1 MDTLGLYFHIPFCKR
16 KCPYCDFYSLADKSL
31 HAAYKEAVCEEIKT
45 LSRCREFAADAH
57 KRTVD
62 TVYFGG
68 GTPSEWGAENIRCV
82 LQAVKEQFPLAADAE
97 ITVECNPSTP
107 DLQTFFAVCAESGV
121 NRISMGMQS
130 AVDSER
136 KKLGRRANAAD
147 VKAALYAAKNAGISD
162 CSLDLMIGIPDQT
175 AESLQQSLQFLVDSQ
190 VPHAS
195 VYLLSVEEGT
205 FFHKNQS
212 KLNLPDEDTA
222 ASFYLQTVD
231 FLNNNGLQQYEISN
245 FARPGYE
252 SRHNTRYWEQ
262 KEYLGIGPAAHS
274 FLNGKRFGF
283 TRDIHAFLQGQ
294 PPVFCD
300 DGGDFEEYVMLR
312 LRLVK
317 GLTQTDCR
325 QKFGI
330 GIPPSLLQAA
340 AKYEKL
346 NLIKCG
352 SQGIQLTP
360 QGFLV
365 SNMLIADLLGSIDP
379 TEVP

>member
-1 MDTLGLYFHIPFCKR
+1 MDTLGLYFHIPFCKG

-31 HAAYKEAVCEEIKT
+31 HTAYKEAVCEEIKT

-57 KRTVD
+57 SRTVD

-82 LQAVKEQFPLAADAE
+82 LQAVREQFSLAADAE

-107 DLQTFFAVCAESGV
+107 DLETFFAVCAESGV
-121 NRISMGMQS
+121 NRISLGMQS
-130 AVDSER
+130 AVDRER
-136 KKLGRRANAAD
+136 KKLGRRANAED
-147 VKAALYAAKNAGISD
+147 VKAALCAARKAGISN

-205 FFHKNQS
+205 FFHKNQND
-212 KLNLPDEDTA
+212 LNLPDEDTA

-231 FLNNNGLQQYEISN
+231 FLNRNGLQQYEISN
-245 FARPGYE
+245 FARPGSE
-252 SRHNTRYWEQ
+252 SRHNSRYWEQ
-262 KEYLGIGPAAHS
+262 KDYLGFGPAAHS

-283 TRDIHAFLQGQ
+283 ANDIHAFLQGR
-294 PPVFCD
+294 PPQEYD
-300 DGGDFEEYVMLR
+300 NGGDFEEYVMLR
-312 LRLVK
+312 LRLTK

-325 QKFGI
+325 QKFGFD
-330 GIPPSLLQAA
+330 IPPSLLRAA
-340 AKYEKL
+340 AKYEKQ
-346 NLIKCG
+346 NLIICG
-352 SQGIQLTP
+352 SEGIRLTP
-360 QGFLV
+360 KGFLV
-365 SNMLIADLLGSIDP
+365 SNMLIADLLSKTDP
-379 TEVP
+379 SEVL